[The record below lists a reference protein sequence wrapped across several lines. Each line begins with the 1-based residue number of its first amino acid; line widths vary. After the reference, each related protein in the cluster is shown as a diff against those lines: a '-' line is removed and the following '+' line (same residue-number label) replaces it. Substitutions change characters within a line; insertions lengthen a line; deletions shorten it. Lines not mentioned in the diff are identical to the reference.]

1 MRKYA
6 LTLVHTYTYTYIR
19 IHIYI
24 YTSSESET
32 EEKKK
37 ANRDRRGGE
46 VKGLCETG
54 GRGVVGEGEEL
65 RVTPVAE

>member
-6 LTLVHTYTYTYIR
+6 LTLVHTHTHIYVY
-19 IHIYI
+19 IYI

>member
-6 LTLVHTYTYTYIR
+6 LTLVHTHTHIYVY
-19 IHIYI
+19 IYI
-24 YTSSESET
+24 YISSESET